1 MCVYF
6 IIFCMFENNKFLIKA
21 CKQYIMVNKTMGLG
35 FSYLVQLFTSSMT
48 LAISLSVSKSKK

>member
-6 IIFCMFENNKFLIKA
+6 IIFYMFENNKFLIKA

-48 LAISLSVSKSKK
+48 LAI